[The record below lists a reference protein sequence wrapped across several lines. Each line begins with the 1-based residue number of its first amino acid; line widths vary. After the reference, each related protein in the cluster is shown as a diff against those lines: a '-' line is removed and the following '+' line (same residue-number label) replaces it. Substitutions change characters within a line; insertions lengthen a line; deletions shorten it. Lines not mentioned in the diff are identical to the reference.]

1 MWLLSYKIFGPYT
14 FLIHE
19 LSDLEQK
26 RFGQKML
33 KKVSFCPSLS
43 ANNLETTL
51 NLILKIYVRLNK
63 VDIILQVHG
72 CRFSSFRDKK
82 KSILSNLECIQLL
95 RYMELNLQT
104 CREVKSFEVILT
116 SKIDFN
122 RSLSVSIFLTF

>member
-14 FLIHE
+14 LLIHE

-63 VDIILQVHG
+63 VDIILQVHV

-82 KSILSNLECIQLL
+82 KINLVKFGMYTTFEIHGT
-95 RYMELNLQT
+95 ELANLP
-104 CREVKSFEVILT
+104 
-116 SKIDFN
+116 
-122 RSLSVSIFLTF
+122 